1 MSILIKNGRVI
12 DPASGIDDIIDVLIS
27 GNRIEKIDKHLSGA
41 GKEVRVIDASGHVVA
56 PGLIDVHTHLREPG
70 YEWKETIKTGTMA
83 AAKGGGFQPGCST
96 VRWEQLGKK
105 PDGTDRDRTSRSS
118 RDIP

>member
-12 DPASGIDDIIDVLIS
+12 DPKSGLDEIMDVFLNGS
-27 GNRIEKIDKHLSGA
+27 KIEKVEKNIRPSG
-41 GKEVRVIDASGHVVA
+41 RDLHVIDASGHIVA

-83 AAKGGGFQPGCST
+83 AHRATKTTKLRNLISSST
-96 VRWEQLGKK
+96 RYW
-105 PDGTDRDRTSRSS
+105 
-118 RDIP
+118 